1 MTDRV
6 VSESPNPFD
15 DVELFA
21 TYLLGGER
29 SPGVVTFSGH
39 ERTVEWDEK
48 KAQGND
54 GSKDARQGA
63 KPIEF
68 EASHYLVSDPLLAG
82 IDDQYGNWDAFAAVI
97 ESTVSGDNPKALDI
111 YHPDL
116 ARNGIKSVVKKSIG
130 GMVYDGKGGATIK
143 VRYREYLPPTP
154 KKATGASGSSSSGGG
169 AGGTGTLAD
178 AATTTL
184 DNLVNQAKDFNP
196 F

>member
-6 VSESPNPFD
+6 VSEAPNPFD

-21 TYLLGGER
+21 TYLLGGFR

-54 GSKDARQGA
+54 GSKDARKGER
-63 KPIEF
+63 PIEF
-68 EASHYLVSDPLLAG
+68 EASHYLVTDPLLAG
-82 IDDQYGNWDAFAAVI
+82 IDDQYADWDAFAAVI
-97 ESTVSGDNPKALDI
+97 ESTVSGDTPKALDI

-116 ARNGIKSVVKKSIG
+116 ARNGIKSVQKKSIG

-143 VRYREYLPPTP
+143 VRYREYLPPKE
-154 KKATGASGSSSSGGG
+154 KKATGASGSS
-169 AGGTGTLAD
+169 GGTGTD
-178 AATTTL
+178 ATEDTSTSAL
-184 DNLVNQAKDFNP
+184 NALLNQAKELNP